1 MFLLQLNSL
10 QTAFFLDTGNVFH
23 TPHYFRFSRQL
34 DNPDL
39 YKEQFVRVCMDTVR
53 VIGISGASAKRPKA
67 PAFVQL
73 TPLAPRW
80 ESLRSIVHNILHLG
94 VIGYPFVN
102 PGPIGGEVTAV
113 HNGDGGGNATAEPP
127 PLELFVRWWQL
138 ATFLPQLHF
147 TYPPS
152 TYRDLNIA
160 PVARKLK
167 SLKVL
172 CRIRKD
178 FFRIWIRFF
187 RQYLLRVWNWIRSG
201 SNLTF

>member
-1 MFLLQLNSL
+1 LLHGHQV
-10 QTAFFLDTGNVFH
+10 AFFLDTGNVFH
-23 TPHYFRFSRQL
+23 TPHYFRFSSQL

-39 YKEQFVRVCMDTVR
+39 YKEQFVRICMDTVR
-53 VIGISGASAKRPKA
+53 VIGISGASSKRPKA

-102 PGPIGGEVTAV
+102 PGPIGGET
-113 HNGDGGGNATAEPP
+113 GGVNATAEPP
-127 PLELFVRWWQL
+127 ELELYVRWWQL

-152 TYRDLNIA
+152 VYRDLNIA

-167 SLKVL
+167 TLKAGV
-172 CRIRKD
+172 I
-178 FFRIWIRFF
+178 
-187 RQYLLRVWNWIRSG
+187 SH
-201 SNLTF
+201 

>member
-1 MFLLQLNSL
+1 
-10 QTAFFLDTGNVFH
+10 VFH

-102 PGPIGGEVTAV
+102 PGPIGGEVIA
-113 HNGDGGGNATAEPP
+113 GGGNATAEPP

-152 TYRDLNIA
+152 AYRDLNIA
-160 PVARKLK
+160 PVARKLR
-167 SLKVL
+167 SLKEDVVRPELLYFGREAMELSRPIIRPLWMLNPLDKTAQRSDFELSLLFYVKLVL
-172 CRIRKD
+172 LTS
-178 FFRIWIRFF
+178 FRF
-187 RQYLLRVWNWIRSG
+187 
-201 SNLTF
+201 